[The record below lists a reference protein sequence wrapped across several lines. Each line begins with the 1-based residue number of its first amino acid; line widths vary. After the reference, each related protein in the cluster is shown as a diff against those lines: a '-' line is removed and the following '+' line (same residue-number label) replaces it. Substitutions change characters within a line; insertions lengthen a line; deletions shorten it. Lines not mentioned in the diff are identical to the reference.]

1 MKRMGVLLFVASAA
15 VAEGA
20 DKPASLG
27 TAPKAG
33 AVQIPPALKSEAD
46 QYRNARAGLTGG
58 LDAARAKYAQSEK
71 TRIDA
76 KIGSVRARM
85 GSTPAGSP
93 PPTCP
98 KPTIKSVLADAP
110 VSPGEI
116 VVLNGC
122 GFGSGPGHVRLMGQF
137 PGGFLELVVQPPW
150 RDNSLEVKVPDVSG
164 VRDNASRITVLR
176 SDNTIGNELPLPFQ
190 ATRVVHQLPRSL
202 AVVGCA
208 QAGDCN
214 IDRGSHPGDHGFQW
228 VDPVRVPR
236 HRPGG
241 GLEPDRHPPGEP
253 ARRLHAL
260 LLRFS
265 SWAVKG
271 ANSAGIAYAKPPTGF
286 SEGARSATLSVQ
298 TVMFG
303 DAGVCLHPRRL
314 RAPAQVRNA
323 SQLASESSVL

>member
-150 RDNSLEVKVPDVSG
+150 RDNALEVKVPDVSG

-214 IDRGSHPGDHGFQW
+214 RTEAHIIGAMDHSGSTLYACHVIDQAAVWNRTDTLQVNLPEGS
-228 VDPVRVPR
+228 
-236 HRPGG
+236 
-241 GLEPDRHPPGEP
+241 
-253 ARRLHAL
+253 AL
-260 LLRFS
+260 YSYGFS
-265 SWAVKG
+265 SWSPKT
-271 ANSAGIAYAKPPTGF
+271 NRAGIAYAKPPTGF

-303 DAGVCLHPRRL
+303 DAGVCFTLD
-314 RAPAQVRNA
+314 VF
-323 SQLASESSVL
+323 VLQPK